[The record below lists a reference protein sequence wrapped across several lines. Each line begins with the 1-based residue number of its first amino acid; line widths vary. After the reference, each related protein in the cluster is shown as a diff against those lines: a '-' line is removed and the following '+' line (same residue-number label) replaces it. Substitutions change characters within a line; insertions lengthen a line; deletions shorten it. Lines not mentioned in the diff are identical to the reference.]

1 MSKVD
6 YKSRLSQTLKQSAS
20 AEQQRFAPTPEPP
33 KRPSVAELAARV
45 DGKLEKPP
53 APAAVAK
60 PKAPPAP
67 ARRSKPTLD
76 SYSCTKEDLQ
86 RLQGLVQRALK
97 VGTPTNKS
105 EVIRAGLIALA
116 ELPNAEFSRMLLKVP
131 RLKTGRPAAA
141 AKSK

>member
-20 AEQQRFAPTPEPP
+20 AEQQRFAPEPEPT

-45 DGKLEKPP
+45 DGKLEKPV
-53 APAAVAK
+53 APVAAAK
-60 PKAPPAP
+60 PKAKAPTP

-86 RLQGLVQRALK
+86 RLQELVQRALK

-116 ELPNAEFSRMLLKVP
+116 GLPNQEFSKMLLKVP
-131 RLKTGRPAAA
+131 RLKTGRPAASI
-141 AKSK
+141 KQ